1 MYTPNFRRHFV
12 EFVLGDTLMTLR
24 LATKGW
30 KAAADAFIDEGV
42 RSGAMI
48 VHDGKDISYEAERR
62 ELVTRA
68 IIPLNITKVGDKAC
82 LYAIKLVVVDI
93 PEGVERIDS
102 LQTLDRRIFY
112 GCSELVPPSIDVSED
127 KDDDPTSE
135 VIAHLRSQQE

>member
-93 PEGVERIDS
+93 PEGVERI
-102 LQTLDRRIFY
+102 
-112 GCSELVPPSIDVSED
+112 VPPSIDVSED